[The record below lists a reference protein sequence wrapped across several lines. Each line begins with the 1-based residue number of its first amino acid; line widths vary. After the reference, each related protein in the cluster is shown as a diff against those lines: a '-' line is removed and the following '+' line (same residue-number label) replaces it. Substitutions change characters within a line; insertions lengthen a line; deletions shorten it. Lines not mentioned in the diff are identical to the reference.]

1 MVIIMYYYLSY
12 FFIFSVIGYIYENIL
27 HLILHHHLTNNPF
40 VGPWMPVYGF
50 GIVVMLLIEKFAFT
64 KFNISK
70 WGKVLITLLL
80 NFFILTILEL
90 IGGHL
95 VEFFLHKSYWDYSS
109 FRFNYGKYIAVEV
122 SLGWV
127 IASYI
132 FLFIA
137 RKYLDKIIPKVP
149 RILTNIFIIIFLI
162 DFIYSFFIK

>member
-64 KFNISK
+64 KFRISK
-70 WGKVLITLLL
+70 WGKILITLLL

-95 VEFFLHKSYWDYSS
+95 VEFFSS
-109 FRFNYGKYIAVEV
+109 
-122 SLGWV
+122 
-127 IASYI
+127 
-132 FLFIA
+132 
-137 RKYLDKIIPKVP
+137 
-149 RILTNIFIIIFLI
+149 
-162 DFIYSFFIK
+162 

>member
-12 FFIFSVIGYIYENIL
+12 FFIFSVIGYIYE
-27 HLILHHHLTNNPF
+27 NNPF

-50 GIVVMLLIEKFAFT
+50 GIVVMLLIEKFAFA
-64 KFNISK
+64 KFRISK
-70 WGKVLITLLL
+70 WGKILITLLL

-137 RKYLDKIIPKVP
+137 RKYLDKIVPKVP

>member
-1 MVIIMYYYLSY
+1 
-12 FFIFSVIGYIYENIL
+12 
-27 HLILHHHLTNNPF
+27 
-40 VGPWMPVYGF
+40 MPVYGF

-64 KFNISK
+64 KFRISK

-95 VEFFLHKSYWDYSS
+95 VEFFLHKSYW
-109 FRFNYGKYIAVEV
+109 
-122 SLGWV
+122 V

-137 RKYLDKIIPKVP
+137 RKYLDKIVPKVP